1 LPNLNFGSFT
11 EPSPRRAVTTGER
24 SKLMNN
30 RMIPGGLVLLV
41 AVLVAIGIIAY
52 VGGVVSH

>member
-1 LPNLNFGSFT
+1 
-11 EPSPRRAVTTGER
+11 
-24 SKLMNN
+24 MNN

-52 VGGVVSH
+52 VGGVVSQ